1 MHNFGVLCWPVGRVE
16 VLKAIRAEGEGDSSG
31 AGEPVVYPASPF
43 HHRLWCSCMDV
54 KGDCTRSGEHLMDYP
69 LIFAEVSS

>member
-54 KGDCTRSGEHLMDYP
+54 KGDCTGSGEHLMDYP

>member
-1 MHNFGVLCWPVGRVE
+1 MHRLGVLCWPVGRAE
-16 VLKAIRAEGEGDSSG
+16 VLETIRAEGEGDRSG
-31 AGEPVVYPASPF
+31 VEKPVVYPAPAF

-54 KGDCTRSGEHLMDYP
+54 IGDCTGPEEHLKEDS

>member
-1 MHNFGVLCWPVGRVE
+1 M
-16 VLKAIRAEGEGDSSG
+16 LKTIRAEGEGDRSG
-31 AGEPVVYPASPF
+31 VEEAVVYLVSPF

-54 KGDCTRSGEHLMDYP
+54 KGDCTGSEENLVDDS